1 MGILEFV
8 DNEHAG
14 IVPRSISQIFDYVGS
29 ATQSDATEISVTMS
43 FLQIY
48 RETIQ
53 DLLNPAS
60 GNGANGGGG
69 SNNNNGSDYNNPYS
83 KGESNVNGGYED
95 MNLAIREDPHR
106 GFYVEGL
113 QEYVVRNYAEA
124 EALINLGLENR
135 AIAPTLMNATSSRY
149 VVGVAVQ

>member
-8 DNEHAG
+8 ANEHAG
-14 IVPRSISQIFDYVGS
+14 IVPRSISQIFDYVGT

-60 GNGANGGGG
+60 GNGANGAGGG
-69 SNNNNGSDYNNPYS
+69 GNNNNNGSDYNNPYA
-83 KGESNVNGGYED
+83 KGGDGGNGGYED

-124 EALINLGLENR
+124 EALVNLGLENR
-135 AIAPTLMNATSSRY
+135 AIAPTLMNATSSR
-149 VVGVAVQ
+149 